1 MSRKE
6 HEPSRRA
13 TTTDDFAFHHF
24 KLILLQ
30 HGSLEV
36 LSDINYTSINM
47 APQSSRKRHITTTSS
62 NPQANK
68 ITSYF
73 STNPQSEH
81 RSIESYAAAND
92 TTAYALNTLSPPV
105 PNEVQSSLLNVGMRV
120 RKAMGEGYKNAALGK
135 TKQAYSA
142 PSTATISMPPATT
155 IGAISDSQ
163 TRGLMPMCGMHKIGG
178 LSAQPVYNN
187 NTIGDDDEDWPLS
200 SQESSMTT
208 DSTDSMPARKRSF
221 DDEAEEEDAMADERM
236 QAMAST
242 RTRKF
247 AHLKRTPGR
256 GQHRWNVPAE
266 AEMEFDEA
274 EFLVP
279 EDEEMEL

>member
-1 MSRKE
+1 
-6 HEPSRRA
+6 
-13 TTTDDFAFHHF
+13 
-24 KLILLQ
+24 
-30 HGSLEV
+30 
-36 LSDINYTSINM
+36 M
-47 APQSSRKRHITTTSS
+47 APRSRKRHITTTTSS
-62 NPQANK
+62 TQQANK

-92 TTAYALNTLSPPV
+92 TTAYAANTLSPPV
-105 PNEVQSSLLNVGMRV
+105 PGEVQSSLLNVGMRV

-135 TKQAYSA
+135 TKQSYNA
-142 PSTATISMPPATT
+142 PTTATMSIPPPNT

-163 TRGLMPMCGMHKIGG
+163 TRGLMPMCGMHKVGG
-178 LSAQPVYNN
+178 LAAQPVYNN
-187 NTIGDDDEDWPLS
+187 SSMDDDEDAWPLS

-221 DDEAEEEDAMADERM
+221 DDEAENEDAMNDESMRGSG
-236 QAMAST
+236 AM

-247 AHLKRTPGR
+247 AQMRRIPGR
-256 GQHRWNVPAE
+256 GQQRWNIPAD

-274 EFLVP
+274 DFLRP
-279 EDEEMEL
+279 LSCGEDEAMEM